1 MAERTYAAVWDV
13 VRAIPRG
20 RVATYGQ
27 VAQRAPFPCNARF
40 VGYALHALPEGSRV
54 PWHRVINAQ
63 GRISFAPRSA
73 PWREQR
79 RRLQAEGVVF
89 IADAVD
95 LARFGWRARADSP
108 LLPA

>member
-1 MAERTYAAVWDV
+1 MVERSYAAVWER

-27 VAQRAPFPCNARF
+27 IARRAPFPCTARF
-40 VGYALHALPEGSRV
+40 IGYALHALPDGSRV

-63 GRISFAPRSA
+63 GRLSFPPRSA

-89 IADAVD
+89 IAGRID
-95 LARFGWRARADSP
+95 LVRFGWQPADDSP